1 MTNKDYKRLT
11 VWNGELQRPCMT
23 ADFNEETVD
32 IVARHVDRLYELEN
46 AIENGTLV
54 FLPCKVDDK
63 FWWIFHKYSG
73 EYEIVEEKVK
83 QIRICDYGFYIIDC
97 DGSGWYLS
105 EIYFTEEAAK
115 KALEE
120 MKND

>member
-11 VWNGELQRPCMT
+11 RKWETSLPTELTPC
-23 ADFNEETVD
+23 VY
-32 IVARHVDRLYELEN
+32 IHDRLWMLEN

-54 FLPCKVDDK
+54 FLPCNIGDK
-63 FWWIFHKYSG
+63 FWWILNKYSG

-105 EIYFTEEAAK
+105 EIYFTKEAAEKSLEKLK
-115 KALEE
+115 K
-120 MKND
+120 

>member
-11 VWNGELQRPCMT
+11 IWNEELQRPCMS
-23 ADFNEETVD
+23 ADSSNEQTVD

-54 FLPCKVDDK
+54 FLPCKVGDK
-63 FWWIFHKYSG
+63 FWWILQKYTG

-83 QIRICDYGFYIIDC
+83 HIRICHDGFYIIDY
-97 DGSGWYLS
+97 DGAGWHLS
-105 EIYFTEEAAK
+105 EIYFTKEAAE

-120 MKND
+120 LEK

>member
-1 MTNKDYKRLT
+1 MTNKDYKPLTTGGYSNPKRL
-11 VWNGELQRPCMT
+11 LQYR
-23 ADFNEETVD
+23 
-32 IVARHVDRLYELEN
+32 DRLCYLEDC
-46 AIENGTLV
+46 IENGTLV
-54 FLPCKVDDK
+54 FLPCKVGDN
-63 FWWIFHKYSG
+63 FWWILHKYTG

-105 EIYFTEEAAK
+105 EIYFTKEAAE

-120 MKND
+120 LKK